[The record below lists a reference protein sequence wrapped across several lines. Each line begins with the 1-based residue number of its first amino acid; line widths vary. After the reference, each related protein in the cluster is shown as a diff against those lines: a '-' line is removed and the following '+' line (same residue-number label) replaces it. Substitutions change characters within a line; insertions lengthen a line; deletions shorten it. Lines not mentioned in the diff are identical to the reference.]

1 MFSWFSDLPVI
12 LNTMTH
18 PMKTGLIFA
27 VHFYSASGVLSVKWY
42 KSSEVIH
49 NSTKW
54 RQNTQ
59 ETTVNISI
67 YGQLVETKGF
77 QSRLIFNK
85 TSHSQREYRVCV
97 ANNYGN
103 VCKDI
108 RHHDN
113 DDEGI
118 PIQYLL

>member
-1 MFSWFSDLPVI
+1 MDFCFSDLPVI
-12 LNTMTH
+12 LNTTTQ
-18 PMKTGLIFA
+18 PMKTGVLFA
-27 VHFYSASGVLSVKWY
+27 VHFYSASGVLYVKWY
-42 KSSEVIH
+42 KSSEVIQ

-59 ETTVNISI
+59 ETTVYISI
-67 YGQLVETKGF
+67 YGQLVETKDF

-97 ANNYGN
+97 ANNYGK

-108 RHHDN
+108 RHA
-113 DDEGI
+113 DDDKEGI
-118 PIQYLL
+118 PIQYLF